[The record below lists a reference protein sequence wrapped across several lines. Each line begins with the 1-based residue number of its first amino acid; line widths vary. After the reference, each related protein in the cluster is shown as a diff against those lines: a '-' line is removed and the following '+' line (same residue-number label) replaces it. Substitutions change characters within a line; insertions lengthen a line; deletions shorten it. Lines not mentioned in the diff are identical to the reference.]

1 MQELTAVTDPEAPD
15 RAQTRQRLLVARAW
29 VIALLLPSLATFIT
43 RQSSVLH
50 SIPGA
55 LLFASVAI
63 TASFGYALPT
73 AAATLLSLVLFHS
86 LIASPGPTLW
96 YAPRPAQDVVFCL
109 VAMLLAFLNVRL
121 RRALEELSAREQER
135 RRNREMLEQLLLR
148 TQVAEANMRANVVT
162 YADQVK
168 ALALAQQ
175 AGRSAAWILDTQS
188 LQVKWLPGGFP
199 IFGRPFDE
207 FEGRQPP
214 ISLVE
219 EEDQPGIWAA
229 LDRTLKTGV
238 PFTPEFRLRW
248 PNGEL
253 HWQEAR
259 GIRDPDAPHLIRGTT
274 FDITERKQA
283 ELGLLSVE
291 KLAAVGRIASTIA
304 HEINNPLA
312 SVTNLLYLALCD
324 QSLAEPVRGYLETAQ
339 QELARLSNVTR
350 LTLSY
355 ARPQSMARRIDP
367 NEVVKSVLFLFRVRL
382 DSKSIR
388 VERELSEPLAV
399 FLFADELQRIL
410 TNLVANAIDAV
421 PSAGGRLRIG
431 VEREGAFALLSV
443 EDNGCGIPANR
454 AERIFEPFYTT
465 KDEVGTGIGLW
476 VTRELAEK
484 NGGSIKLQG
493 EGLAEGLRTRF
504 EVRFPVAE
512 EQG

>member
-1 MQELTAVTDPEAPD
+1 LQEPTAVSDPVAPG
-15 RAQTRQRLLVARAW
+15 RAQPRHSTLLARAW
-29 VIALLLPSLATFIT
+29 LAALLLPSLATFVT
-43 RQSSVLH
+43 RQILVLH

-63 TASFGYALPT
+63 TAWLGYALPT
-73 AAATLLSLVLFHS
+73 VAATLLSLLLFHS
-86 LIASPGPTLW
+86 LIAQPALSYSPQL
-96 YAPRPAQDVVFCL
+96 AVQDSVFCL
-109 VAMLLAFLNVRL
+109 VAILLAFLNVRL
-121 RRALEELSAREQER
+121 RRALTELSASEQDR
-135 RRNREMLEQLLLR
+135 RQNRELLEQQLLR
-148 TQVAEANMRANVVT
+148 IQAAEADMRVTIDT

-175 AGRSAAWILDTQS
+175 AARCAAWILDTNAM
-188 LQVKWLPGGFP
+188 QVKWLPGGFP
-199 IFGRPFDE
+199 IFGCPFEE
-207 FEGRQPP
+207 FEGRRPP
-214 ISLVE
+214 VTLIE
-219 EEDQPGIWAA
+219 EEDQPRVWAA
-229 LDRTLKTGV
+229 LDRTLTTGV
-238 PFTPEFRLRW
+238 PFTPEFRVRW

-259 GIRDPDAPHLIRGTT
+259 GILDPEAPHLIRGTT

-283 ELGLLSVE
+283 ELGLLNVE
-291 KLAAVGRIASTIA
+291 KLAAVGRLASTIA

-324 QSLAEPVRGYLETAQ
+324 QSLEEPVRGYLETAQ

-355 ARPQSMARRIDP
+355 ARPQSMARRLNP
-367 NEVVKSVLFLFRVRL
+367 NEVVESVLFLFRVRL
-382 DSKSIR
+382 QNKSIR
-388 VERELSEPLAV
+388 VEQELQQPLSV

-421 PSAGGRLRIG
+421 PATGGRLRICIQP
-431 VEREGAFALLSV
+431 EHACALLTV
-443 EDNGCGIPANR
+443 EDNGSGIPADR

-465 KDEVGTGIGLW
+465 KREVGTGIGLW
-476 VTRELAEK
+476 VTKELTEK
-484 NGGSIKLQG
+484 NGGSIKLQR

-504 EVRFPVAE
+504 ELRFPLAA